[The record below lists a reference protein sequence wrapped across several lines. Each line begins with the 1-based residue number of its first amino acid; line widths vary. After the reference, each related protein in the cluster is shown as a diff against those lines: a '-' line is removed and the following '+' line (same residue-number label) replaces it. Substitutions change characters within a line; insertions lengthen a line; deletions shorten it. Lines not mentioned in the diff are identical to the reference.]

1 MSNKKNLK
9 KILNQ
14 ITTTDIRLKLRF
26 LKNKTGINFYPEIFH
41 KKGLKSLYT
50 RIIFFLLV
58 LEKFYKETRIKYRKV
73 FKTNFNYV
81 DLKFINSLP
90 RSGTTLLQNI
100 ILSERELSNSSGDGI
115 PKYISSSDNF
125 IYNDLENKKKIP
137 LNLFE
142 VCYDNPSMYEIR
154 YYNKKVQTYDYST
167 FYFSHYPI
175 SKNDLILDQ
184 EKLKQVYL
192 IREPI
197 SSSISNLKHVLNF
210 DKFAGLKNLNFE
222 KEYIEKKLK
231 GICANYKFYLK
242 HVLNQK
248 NNQNI
253 MIIKFENLIN
263 STNETIQ
270 RIYNFFNINFDLE
283 ILNKAIGIHTKDKT
297 IKRLYKNKSVS
308 NRISNY
314 ILEEDLEVLLKKK
327 IKDVLCEEIKN
338 YNELK

>member
-1 MSNKKNLK
+1 MLNRKFSK

-41 KKGLKSLYT
+41 KRGLKSLYT

-58 LEKFYKETRIKYRKV
+58 LEKFYKETRIKYRKI
-73 FKTNFNYV
+73 FNTNLDKI

-100 ILSERELSNSSGDGI
+100 ISSERELSNNSGDGI
-115 PKYISSSDNF
+115 PKYMSSSDNF
-125 IYNDLENKKKIP
+125 IYNDIENKKKIP

-142 VCYDNPSMYEIR
+142 VCYENPTMYEIR
-154 YYNKKVQTYDYST
+154 YYNKKVQTYDYSR

-175 SKNDLILDQ
+175 SKNDLILNQ
-184 EKLKQVYL
+184 EQLKQVYL

-210 DKFAGLKNLNFE
+210 DKFANFKNIDFE
-222 KEYIEKKLK
+222 KDYIEKKLEN
-231 GICANYKFYLK
+231 ICSNYKYYFK
-242 HVLNQK
+242 HVYNKK

-253 MIIKFENLIN
+253 MIVKFENLIN
-263 STNETIQ
+263 FTNETIKK
-270 RIYNFFNINFDLE
+270 IYNFFDVSFDSE
-283 ILNKAIGIHTKDKT
+283 ILNKSIEIHTKDKT
-297 IKRLYKNKSVS
+297 IKRLFKNKSVS

-314 ILEEDLEVLLKKK
+314 KIEKDLEILMIKKIEGILEDEIIKYSDLK
-327 IKDVLCEEIKN
+327 
-338 YNELK
+338 

>member
-1 MSNKKNLK
+1 MSNKKILR

-58 LEKFYKETRIKYRKV
+58 LEKFYKETRIKYRKI

-210 DKFAGLKNLNFE
+210 DKFASLKNLNFE
-222 KEYIEKKLK
+222 KEYIEKKLES
-231 GICANYKFYLK
+231 ICANYKFYLK

-270 RIYNFFNINFDLE
+270 RIYNFFNINYDLE

-327 IKDVLCEEIKN
+327 IEGILQEEIVK
-338 YNELK
+338 YSGLK

>member
-1 MSNKKNLK
+1 MLNKKILK
-9 KILNQ
+9 RILNQ

-26 LKNKTGINFYPEIFH
+26 LKNKTGINFYPEIFY

-50 RIIFFLLV
+50 RIIFFFLV
-58 LEKFYKETRIKYRKV
+58 LEKFYKETRIKYRRV
-73 FKTNFNYV
+73 FNTDFNNV

-100 ILSERELSNSSGDGI
+100 ILSERELSNNSGDGI

-125 IYNDLENKKKIP
+125 IYNDLENKTKIP

-175 SKNDLILDQ
+175 SKNDLILNQ

-210 DKFAGLKNLNFE
+210 DKFASLKNVNFE
-222 KEYIEKKLK
+222 KEYIEKKLES
-231 GICANYKFYLK
+231 ICANYKFYLK
-242 HVLNQK
+242 HVINQK

-253 MIIKFENLIN
+253 MIVKFENLIN
-263 STNETIQ
+263 TTNETIKK
-270 RIYNFFNINFDLE
+270 IYNFFNVSFDLE

-297 IKRLYKNKSVS
+297 IERLYKNKSVS
-308 NRISNY
+308 NRVSNY
-314 ILEEDLEVLLKKK
+314 ILEKDLEISIKKK
-327 IKDVLCEEIKN
+327 IKTILHEEIVK
-338 YNELK
+338 YSELK